1 MNLEGK
7 ALLSNLGSPVMQ
19 HCCPGGGESKSS
31 PVLHEDA
38 THGALPLGSSAVGGE
53 QLWTMRVEIGFV

>member
-1 MNLEGK
+1 
-7 ALLSNLGSPVMQ
+7 MQ

-53 QLWTMRVEIGFV
+53 QLWTMGVEIGFV